1 MWNHKIFIGASDGDI
16 KLIDFNATVRVGKDL
31 TNKKK
36 STANI
41 SPEVAKVGFYVTES
55 LDNLVKLKNKRLE
68 ERILLEEEGDDGF
81 DEIAEEI
88 RKLKGNIKMIKNNST
103 TQEGLKAS
111 KTMDI

>member
-103 TQEGLKAS
+103 TQEGLEAS
-111 KTMDI
+111 KTIDI